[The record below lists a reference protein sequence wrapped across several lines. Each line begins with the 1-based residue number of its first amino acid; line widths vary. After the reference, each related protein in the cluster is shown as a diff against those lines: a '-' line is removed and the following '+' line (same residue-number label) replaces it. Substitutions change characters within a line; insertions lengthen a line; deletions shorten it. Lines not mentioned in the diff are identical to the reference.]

1 MSSCPHADI
10 EVTSK
15 SANKSSAPLTAQNK
29 ALAQQADVMR
39 RTQRASHFRGLSSA
53 HEAEYQL
60 IYQLEVQW
68 NAVKMV
74 LSTWARLGFGRGV
87 TEDELGYEDD
97 LIWMG
102 AKTEIGAAGEGV
114 RKTLTTDEEEI
125 GGSSSSKGGSTPST
139 DYGDAT
145 MQRLRN
151 GAATD
156 PEIRARIRTLV
167 RLHDALVRGKK
178 KKSNWITEE
187 TVLRRSVYAVVI
199 QGFRAYPVWHEDRE
213 FVDRFLMSVDTFVDH
228 DP

>member
-1 MSSCPHADI
+1 
-10 EVTSK
+10 
-15 SANKSSAPLTAQNK
+15 
-29 ALAQQADVMR
+29 MR
-39 RTQRASHFRGLSSA
+39 RTQRASHYRAISPA

-87 TEDELGYEDD
+87 SEDDLGYEDD
-97 LIWMG
+97 LAWMG

-114 RKTLTTDEEEI
+114 RKISTKDEEENA
-125 GGSSSSKGGSTPST
+125 GSSSSKGGSSPGT
-139 DYGDAT
+139 DLGDAT

-151 GAATD
+151 GGAVD

-167 RLHDALVRGKK
+167 RIHDALVRGKK
-178 KKSNWITEE
+178 KKVGWVTEE

-199 QGFRAYPVWHEDRE
+199 QGFRAYPIWHEDRE
-213 FVDRFLMSVDTFVDH
+213 FVDGFLVSVDTFVDH
-228 DP
+228 DR